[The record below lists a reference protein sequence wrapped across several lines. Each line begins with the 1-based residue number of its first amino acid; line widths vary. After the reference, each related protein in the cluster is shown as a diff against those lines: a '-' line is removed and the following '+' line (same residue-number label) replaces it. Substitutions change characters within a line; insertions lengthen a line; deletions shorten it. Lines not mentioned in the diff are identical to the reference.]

1 MSENDSTKRDVKSIW
16 PPAPPPVA
24 ETEVSA
30 GSRRPNWTLP
40 LGIPPLRTGLWLES
54 LRTTVPLARLVVEEV
69 GGILPEFRK
78 EEDSVFGLV
87 KDGT

>member
-30 GSRRPNWTLP
+30 GSRSPNWTLP

-54 LRTTVPLARLVVEEV
+54 LRTVPLARLVVEEV
-69 GGILPEFRK
+69 GGNLLEFRK